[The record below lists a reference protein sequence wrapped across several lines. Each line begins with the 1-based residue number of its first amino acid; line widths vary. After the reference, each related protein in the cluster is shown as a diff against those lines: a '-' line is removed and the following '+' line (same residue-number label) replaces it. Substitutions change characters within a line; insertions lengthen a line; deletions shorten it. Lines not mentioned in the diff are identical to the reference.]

1 MANEFNSVPL
11 GQAGT
16 GAAYILPES
25 QAVNTALSLL
35 QQNRQTEQRNQ
46 QLKQQYAQQIAKD
59 YQDNIFKA
67 KNGQLFNSE
76 LMGLSQK
83 HIQQGI
89 DYAKQGWDIYNP
101 NPNNPQQMK
110 AYQEFM
116 GDRAQLYNM
125 QDIRD
130 KIEKQFNEDNNLLSK
145 APAGKYDANTIKAQ
159 HDFIANNTLQD
170 VVRKGLQ
177 LPSIQE
183 AFDPEKNIYSKAQP
197 VTFED
202 SRVVGNQKIDS
213 KKLLVLPTRKNA
225 ISTIRN
231 TPGAEQWFQQGTG
244 LTLDQAEMLPKSLD
258 DITKYNNDLYRTA
271 IMDGGNN
278 PQLEPIR
285 QKLVASGI
293 TDLNSD
299 AYKQFIEQ
307 QSAKDYQGKQ
317 EADKIF
323 DTYVDRSRPKAGEF
337 LKNNPDY
344 RMRDQEIQEELLR
357 LKKQELA
364 KKDNPKPVDPT
375 YFQDLSERMRTG
387 VPGSGEEFN
396 NQVANNPAYLRGLKL
411 DNSNP
416 KAVVI
421 TVPAKYKDVDKKDA
435 NGDVIGKERKVDKPS
450 YKVTLDSTDP
460 NQWHSGFA
468 RVYKDLTGD
477 GTAVPSKAMTLSGKG
492 KVPGGLQNPEQP
504 PQKQGLVQ
512 KIKQAFTPNSGYSNI
527 VDAKDSKGNAVQI
540 GVKNGKWYYVKTNK
554 LVDEPL

>member
-1 MANEFNSVPL
+1 MANDFNSVPL

-35 QQNRQTEQRNQ
+35 QQNRQTEQKNQ
-46 QLKQQYAQQIAKD
+46 LLKQQYAQQIAKD

-101 NPNNPQQMK
+101 NPNSPQQMQ
-110 AYQEFM
+110 AYQQYM
-116 GDRAQLYNM
+116 GDRSRLQNM

-130 KIEKQFNEDNNLLSK
+130 KIEKQFNDDNNLLSK

-159 HDFIANNTLQD
+159 HDFIANNSLSD
-170 VVRKGLQ
+170 IVGKGLQ
-177 LPSIQE
+177 LPSVQE
-183 AFDPEKNIYSKAQP
+183 AFDPEKNIFQHALP

-202 SRVVGNQKIDS
+202 SKVVGNQKIDS
-213 KKLLVLPTRKNA
+213 KKLLDVPTAKNA
-225 ISTIRN
+225 YSTIAN
-231 TPGAEQWFQQGTG
+231 APGGAQWFQQQTG
-244 LTLDQAEMLPKSLD
+244 LTPDQSRILPKSLD
-258 DITKYNNDLYRTA
+258 AITKFNNDFYRSA
-271 IMDGGNN
+271 IMSNGAN
-278 PQLEPIR
+278 PELEAAK
-285 QKLVASGI
+285 QKLISSGI

-299 AYKQFIEQ
+299 AYKQFIVD
-307 QSAKDYQGKQ
+307 QSAQDYQGKQ
-317 EADKIF
+317 KADAIVN
-323 DTYVDRSRPKAGEF
+323 TYVDRARAKAGEF

-344 RMRDQEIQEELLR
+344 RMRDQEIQEEMLR
-357 LKKQELA
+357 LRKQELA
-364 KKDNPKPVDPT
+364 KKDNQKPIDPT

-396 NQVANNPAYLRGLKL
+396 NQVANNPAYLKGLKL

-435 NGDVIGKERKVDKPS
+435 NGVIIGKERKVDKPA
-450 YKVTLDSTDP
+450 YNVTLDSTDP
-460 NQWHSGFA
+460 NQWHSGFS

-477 GTAVPSKAMTLSGKG
+477 NTAIPSKAMTQSGKG
-492 KVPGGLQNPEQP
+492 EVPGGLQNPEQP

-512 KIKQAFTPNSGYSNI
+512 KIKQAFTPTKKS
-527 VDAKDSKGNAVQI
+527 AKKD
-540 GVKNGKWYYVKTNK
+540 
-554 LVDEPL
+554 DPLGLF